1 MLQYFPTAEDMEE
14 GGRVFSAMDPGET
27 PGARASVD
35 MCEIALEVEAP

>member
-1 MLQYFPTAEDMEE
+1 MIK
-14 GGRVFSAMDPGET
+14 VFGAPIEPADAKLGPGET